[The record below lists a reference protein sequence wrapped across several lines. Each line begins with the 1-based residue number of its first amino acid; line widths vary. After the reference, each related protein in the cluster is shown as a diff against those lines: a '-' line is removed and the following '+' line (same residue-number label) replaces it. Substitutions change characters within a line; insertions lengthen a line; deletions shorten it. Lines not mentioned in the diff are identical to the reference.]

1 VAGWLRRRKAY
12 AENERSQLVR
22 APRRASELIGLHTG
36 DVSAAYAAGL
46 SCRPIEETVADTWA
60 WLQAE
65 GDPPPAPDRPAHG
78 VDPGREREVLA
89 MAAGADG

>member
-22 APRRASELIGLHTG
+22 A
-36 DVSAAYAAGL
+36 AA
-46 SCRPIEETVADTWA
+46 
-60 WLQAE
+60 
-65 GDPPPAPDRPAHG
+65 
-78 VDPGREREVLA
+78 PGRPDLPLQYIDGRDLGVLA